1 MMELKGDSQRVEAFR
16 RGDKQ
21 VLTELYRAHV
31 GAVERF
37 LRSGFTFSSRGKTIR
52 FNGFYEPFR
61 VQETLQDAFLK
72 AFRREAREGYDGSK
86 PWRPYL
92 MMIVRNHVIDQ
103 FRSSR
108 TERRYFVALADLSGS
123 TETENEALERLQVDS
138 EANSP
143 EMTAFRSQLGEVLK
157 RFMDELD
164 PTEEEVVQRHMLG
177 DMTQQQLA
185 EHLGESRNDVRKH
198 IKSIRAKL
206 LRHLKTRGVIE
217 ELDAKQL
224 LGDLAILAGVLVR

>member
-1 MMELKGDSQRVEAFR
+1 MELKGDPQRIEAFR

-31 GAVERF
+31 SSVERF
-37 LRSGFTFSSRGKTIR
+37 IRSGFTFSSRGKTIR

-72 AFRREAREGYDGSK
+72 AFKKEAREGYDGSK

-108 TERRYFVALADLSGS
+108 TEQRYFVALADIGGS
-123 TETENEALERLQVDS
+123 TETENETLERLQVDR

-143 EMTAFRSQLGEVLK
+143 EMTAFRSQLGGVLK
-157 RFMDELD
+157 IFMDELD
-164 PTEEEVVQRHMLG
+164 PVDMEVVQRHMLG

-185 EHLGESRNDVRKH
+185 EHLGESRNDVRKR

-206 LRHLKTRGVIE
+206 LRHLKTQGVIKD
-217 ELDAKQL
+217 LDAKQL
-224 LGDLAILAGVLVR
+224 LGDLALLAGVLVR

>member
-1 MMELKGDSQRVEAFR
+1 MELKGDPQRIEAFR

-31 GAVERF
+31 SSVERF
-37 LRSGFTFSSRGKTIR
+37 IRSGFTFSSRGKTIR

-72 AFRREAREGYDGSK
+72 AFKKEAREGYDGSK

-108 TERRYFVALADLSGS
+108 TEQRYFVALADIGGS
-123 TETENEALERLQVDS
+123 AETENETLERLQVDR

-143 EMTAFRSQLGEVLK
+143 EMTAFRSQLGGVLK
-157 RFMDELD
+157 IFMDELD
-164 PTEEEVVQRHMLG
+164 PVDMEVVQRHMLG

-185 EHLGESRNDVRKH
+185 EHLGESRNDVRKR

-206 LRHLKTRGVIE
+206 LRHLKTQGVIKD
-217 ELDAKQL
+217 LDAKQL
-224 LGDLAILAGVLVR
+224 LGDLALLAGVLVR

>member
-1 MMELKGDSQRVEAFR
+1 MELKGDPQRIEAFR

-31 GAVERF
+31 SSVERF
-37 LRSGFTFSSRGKTIR
+37 IRSGFTFSSRGKTIR

-72 AFRREAREGYDGSK
+72 AFKKEAREGYDGSK

-108 TERRYFVALADLSGS
+108 TEQRYFVALADIGGS
-123 TETENEALERLQVDS
+123 TETENETLERLQVDR

-143 EMTAFRSQLGEVLK
+143 EMTAFRSQLGGVLK
-157 RFMDELD
+157 IFMDELD
-164 PTEEEVVQRHMLG
+164 PMDMEVVQRHMLG

-185 EHLGESRNDVRKH
+185 EHLGESRNDVRKR

-206 LRHLKTRGVIE
+206 LRHLKTQGVIKD
-217 ELDAKQL
+217 LDAKQL
-224 LGDLAILAGVLVR
+224 LGDLALLAGVLVR